1 MVSDDRRASHR
12 PTAPHDP
19 KDLDGYVLDFGE
31 DFDAP
36 TLDRSRWLPHY
47 LPQWSSRS
55 ASEARYEL
63 TGSSLRLRIDEDQ
76 EPWCP
81 EVDGAIRVSS
91 LQTGCRSG
99 PVGSRDGQHRFD
111 PRLTVREVQP
121 EVRLYAPTY
130 GYVETRLRG
139 LPLPGYMV
147 ALWMIGFED
156 EPTQSGEICVCE
168 LFGHRIGRDS
178 SEIRFGLHPFD
189 DPRMS
194 EEFVARPFPID
205 ASEFHVYA
213 VDWTPDGVD
222 FYLDGRRIHRSAQSP
237 DYPMQLMLGAY
248 ELPALLPDGVR
259 SAPWPKVFEIDY
271 VRVYRSAAEPEPPAR
286 SR

>member
-1 MVSDDRRASHR
+1 MAQHQRGASSGPDPR
-12 PTAPHDP
+12 PTPDRP
-19 KDLDGYVLDFGE
+19 GSVLEFDE
-31 DFDAP
+31 DFAAP

-47 LPQWSSRS
+47 LPHWSSRS

-63 TGSSLRLRIDEDQ
+63 AGSSLLLRIDEDQ
-76 EPWCP
+76 QPWCP

-111 PRLTVREVQP
+111 PRLVVREAQ
-121 EVRLYAPTY
+121 EDVRLYTPTY
-130 GYVETRLRG
+130 GYIETRLKG

-156 EPTQSGEICVCE
+156 EPAHSAEICVCE
-168 LFGHRIGRDS
+168 LFGHRIGAGG
-178 SEIRFGLHPFD
+178 SEIRFGLHPFH

-194 EEFVARPFPID
+194 DEFFARRFPID
-205 ASEFHVYA
+205 AAEFHVYA
-213 VDWTPDGVD
+213 VDWTPRGVD

-237 DYPMQLMLGAY
+237 GYPMQLMLGAY
-248 ELPALLPDGVR
+248 ELPALVPGGVR
-259 SAPWPKVFEIDY
+259 SAPWPKVFEIDH
-271 VRVYRSAAEPEPPAR
+271 VRVYRPAAAADPPAPPR
-286 SR
+286 